1 MLVTSFFCTFAA
13 FMRKLERNRIV
24 LLLFCLFSAIAVR
37 AQHTGVSSDSVVYH
51 WVLNEQVPVYRDNTV
66 KLLKSGQEKFT
77 DMFQAIREAKKS
89 VHLEYFNFRNDS
101 IANALF
107 NLLSVKVKQGVEV
120 RALYDAFGNMSNNRP
135 LKNRHVAAIRNMGIQ
150 LFKWDPVKFPWV
162 NHVYPRDH
170 RKIVVI
176 DDEIAYT
183 GGMNVADYY
192 VVGLP
197 EIGQWR
203 DMHMRIEGGA
213 VKELQKAFHDSWK
226 KETRQDLDEY
236 VYKQPAAL
244 QPVNHQDSL
253 LLHLK
258 GTEEE
263 WNKAVQIMDLKLRK
277 DARESGEYHAGP
289 VNHATDEYGRVI
301 PLHPL
306 QESREH
312 NAMLAV
318 LDRVPRQTPA
328 IMRNLYT
335 VSLDAAQEKV
345 LIINPYFAP
354 THKVKKALKRA
365 IDRGVDVQIMIPS
378 KSDIMF
384 TPDAAYNEVN
394 KLRKRGAKV
403 FLYDG
408 GFHHS
413 KVMMVDDKFCT
424 VGSTNLDSRS
434 LRYDYELNVV
444 VFDKGVTNELVT
456 MFEND
461 AKDSRVLTDDVW
473 KSRSLWKRLV
483 GRFASLLSFCL

>member
-1 MLVTSFFCTFAA
+1 
-13 FMRKLERNRIV
+13 MRKLERNRIV

-461 AKDSRVLTDDVW
+461 AKDSRVLTDEVW

>member
-1 MLVTSFFCTFAA
+1 MNRFIWIVICT
-13 FMRKLERNRIV
+13 
-24 LLLFCLFSAIAVR
+24 LFSVVAK
-37 AQHTGVSSDSVVYH
+37 AQLTDVPSDSVVYH
-51 WVLNEQVPVYRDNTV
+51 WVLNEEVPVYRNNTV
-66 KLLKSGQEKFT
+66 KLLKSGEEKFT

-135 LKNRHVAAIRNMGIQ
+135 LKNRHVDAIRNMGIQ

-162 NHVYPRDH
+162 NHIYPRDH

-203 DMHMRIEGGA
+203 DMHMRIQGGA
-213 VKELQKAFHDSWK
+213 VKELQKAFHESWK
-226 KETRQDLDEY
+226 KETKQDLDAY
-236 VYKQPAAL
+236 TYKQPAAL
-244 QPVNHQDSL
+244 QPINHQDSL

-258 GTEEE
+258 GTEED
-263 WNKAVQIMDLKLRK
+263 WNRAVQLMDLKLRK
-277 DARESGEYHAGP
+277 DERESGEYHAGP
-289 VNHATDEYGRVI
+289 VNHATDEAGNII

-306 QESREH
+306 LESKEH
-312 NAMLAV
+312 QATLAV
-318 LDRVPRQTPA
+318 LDRIPRKTPK
-328 IMRNLYT
+328 IMRDLYT
-335 VSLDAAQEKV
+335 VSLDAAQDKV

-378 KSDIMF
+378 KSDIQF

-413 KVMMVDDKFCT
+413 KVMMVDDRFCT

-444 VFDKGVTNELVT
+444 VFNKEVTGELVT

-461 AKDSRVLTDDVW
+461 AKDSRVLTDEVW
-473 KSRSLWKRLV
+473 KSRSWWKRCVV
-483 GRFASLLSFCL
+483 GRLASLLSFCL